1 MILRV
6 WLTCAREFHP
16 SFYGRKIGCAMQS
29 SSIATHLILGH
40 NVMPHTWV
48 KPRAGNL
55 DLWHAKFRVILGSS
69 SKYCMRNRETL
80 VNWTL
85 WSLIFLAAP
94 PASASCNNLT
104 GKTLGLQRRGER
116 KLFDG
121 WSESSNFS
129 CFILF
134 LRFQNERILK
144 RISIFPG
151 IFIHLELCTVD
162 EKLTIL
168 LTPSLVNQNPWWDK
182 SGIQWHQRKLSWKN
196 CKFLR
201 ISFSLAIARQAT
213 ALDIFA

>member
-94 PASASCNNLT
+94 RAPSA
-104 GKTLGLQRRGER
+104 
-116 KLFDG
+116 
-121 WSESSNFS
+121 
-129 CFILF
+129 I
-134 LRFQNERILK
+134 
-144 RISIFPG
+144 ISQ
-151 IFIHLELCTVD
+151 
-162 EKLTIL
+162 EKLWVYRGGENENCLMAEVRVPIFHASYFFYDFKMREFWREFQFSQEFLSIWNYAQWMKKLPLL
-168 LTPSLVNQNPWWDK
+168 LTRSLVNQNPWWDK